1 MALRTTQR
9 APRSCFACSSRKVK
23 CDKNVPCSTCIKRGQ
38 ADACARE
45 MVIVRGAVTTWT
57 DSPDLLTYD
66 ELRAENQ
73 RLRDEIEL
81 LKRQQ
86 VSCSPSSRGEKL
98 RRSLGNDDELE
109 KRLWKLVSASSPAS
123 PTATDW
129 GSIMMPSR
137 RCSEQLV
144 EFDRIWNSWVH
155 YALEYPTFENE
166 CDEFYAEFEKGGAL
180 EDYDPAWLAVY
191 FAVLCAALLMMAED
205 EASHVF
211 LPQGFDQRRA
221 GKMWYDASI
230 FCLHRSDFM
239 RTRSIRSVQAVAI
252 LGMCFNNW
260 GDSDLDL
267 HLWSCALRIAQSIS
281 LHNPPS
287 SATDI
292 LSAEGQR
299 RLWWTLM
306 IVEWMRVP
314 YQIPQVDEVD
324 FDMSLPVSTMTPDE
338 KMHIDPVHYHIFM
351 ARAATAYYRFC
362 VAIRA
367 AVKPVEEAVRKA
379 DEELA
384 EVINTL
390 PEYLKP
396 DNSESEHVRQLE
408 EAQPWVKW
416 QRFDVTVV
424 LLHLRVR
431 INRALQAQWQADPQ
445 RYSWAKT
452 ISVTSAM
459 SVIWINHNWDQ
470 PASMRKQWALSFHVF
485 VAATLLLREHQT
497 ASSDQDEAYW
507 DSMNTALY
515 LLDQVKDQSAVAQ
528 QAAAIL
534 RAEISKG

>member
-45 MVIVRGAVTTWT
+45 MVIVRGTVTTWT
-57 DSPDLLTYD
+57 DSPGFLTYD
-66 ELRAENQ
+66 ELKAENQ

-86 VSCSPSSRGEKL
+86 VSSSPTLPGEKL

-123 PTATDW
+123 PTATGW
-129 GSIMMPSR
+129 GSVVMPSR

-144 EFDRIWNSWVH
+144 EFDRVWNSWVH
-155 YALEYPTFENE
+155 YALEYPAFEIE
-166 CDEFYAEFEKGGAL
+166 CDHFYAELEKGCAL
-180 EDYDPAWLAVY
+180 EDYDPAWLSVY

-205 EASHVF
+205 VASRVP

-267 HLWSCALRIAQSIS
+267 HLWNCALRIAQGIS

-287 SATDI
+287 NTTNI

-324 FDMSLPVSTMTPDE
+324 FDMSLPLSTMTPDE
-338 KMHIDPVHYHIFM
+338 NMHVDPVHYHIFM

-367 AVKPVEEAVRKA
+367 AVKPIEEAVRKA

-396 DNSESEHVRQLE
+396 DNSGSEHVCQLE

-431 INRALQAQWQADPQ
+431 IHRALQAQWQAEPQ

-497 ASSDQDEAYW
+497 ASRDEDEAYW
-507 DSMNTALY
+507 EAMNTALY

-528 QAAAIL
+528 QAAIIL
-534 RAEISKG
+534 RAEINKG

>member
-66 ELRAENQ
+66 ELKTENQ
-73 RLRDEIEL
+73 RLRDEIEML
-81 LKRQQ
+81 RRRQ
-86 VSCSPSSRGEKL
+86 VPSSPASHAERF

-109 KRLWKLVSASSPAS
+109 KRLWKFVSASVPAS
-123 PTATDW
+123 PTVTDW
-129 GSIMMPSR
+129 ADIITPSR
-137 RCSEQLV
+137 QCSEQLV

-155 YALEYPTFENE
+155 YALEYPAFENE
-166 CDEFYAEFEKGGAL
+166 CDEFYAELEKGSSL
-180 EDYDPAWLAVY
+180 EEYDTAWLAVY
-191 FAVLCAALLMMAED
+191 FAVLCAALLMMDED
-205 EASHVF
+205 EASRML
-211 LPQGFDQRRA
+211 LPQGFDQRTA
-221 GKMWYDASI
+221 GKMWYDASV

-239 RTRSIRSVQAVAI
+239 RTRSIRSVQTVAI

-260 GDSDLDL
+260 GDSDLDI
-267 HLWSCALRIAQSIS
+267 HMWSCALRIAQSIS
-281 LHNPPS
+281 LHNPPPG
-287 SATDI
+287 ATDI
-292 LSAEGQR
+292 LSAESQR

-324 FDMSLPVSTMTPDE
+324 FDMCLPVSTMTPE
-338 KMHIDPVHYHIFM
+338 ENMHVDPVHYHIFM

-367 AVKPVEEAVRKA
+367 AVKSIEEAVRKA
-379 DEELA
+379 DDELA

-396 DNSESEHVRQLE
+396 DNSGNEHVHQLE

-431 INRALQAQWQADPQ
+431 INRALQAQWQAEPQ

-452 ISVTSAM
+452 VSVASAM

-485 VAATLLLREHQT
+485 VAATLLLREYQT
-497 ASSDQDEAYW
+497 LSNDQDDEYWEA
-507 DSMNTALY
+507 MNTALY

-528 QAAAIL
+528 QAAVIL
-534 RAEISKG
+534 REEINKR